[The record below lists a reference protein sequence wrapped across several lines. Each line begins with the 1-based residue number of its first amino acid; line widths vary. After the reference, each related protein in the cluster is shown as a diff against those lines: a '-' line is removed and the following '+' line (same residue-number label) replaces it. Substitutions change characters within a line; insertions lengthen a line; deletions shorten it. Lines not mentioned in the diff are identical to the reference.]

1 MVAKR
6 ELFDIDTTGFPRE
19 ISTLLRDLGHEH
31 GHERIQAHEQLV
43 EMGKDILVYLEP
55 LLGSKNRVLRW
66 EAAKIMEE
74 IADMSSMKILL
85 DLLEDNDRDIRWI
98 AAEGLVELGRDIIIP
113 LLERLEEE
121 GRSRYL
127 DEGAHHVF
135 TKMFRGSD
143 REFIKSLMDVLK
155 SKHMGDLV
163 SYEALQL
170 LHKLRNKH

>member
-85 DLLEDNDRDIRWI
+85 DLLEDKDRDIRWI
-98 AAEGLVELGRDIIIP
+98 AAEGLVELGGEIIVP

-127 DEGAHHVF
+127 EEGAHHVIY
-135 TKMFRGSD
+135 KMFHGGD
-143 REFIKSLMDVLK
+143 REFYKPLLEVLK
-155 SKHMGDLV
+155 SKHKADLV
-163 SYEALQL
+163 SYEAML
-170 LHKLRNKH
+170 LLKRLRNS